1 MNRKFICL
9 LFLKKKNYLLIYIY
23 IVSYF
28 LNFFA
33 ILSQAITD
41 KVIISFVLQFWD
53 DELSGMWYEMKGM
66 PTFTIMLPKVKI

>member
-9 LFLKKKNYLLIYIY
+9 LFFKKKLFIDIYID

-66 PTFTIMLPKVKI
+66 PTFTIMLSKVKI

>member
-1 MNRKFICL
+1 MFAI
-9 LFLKKKNYLLIYIY
+9 FLKKIIYWYIYIY

-66 PTFTIMLPKVKI
+66 PTFTIMLSKVKI